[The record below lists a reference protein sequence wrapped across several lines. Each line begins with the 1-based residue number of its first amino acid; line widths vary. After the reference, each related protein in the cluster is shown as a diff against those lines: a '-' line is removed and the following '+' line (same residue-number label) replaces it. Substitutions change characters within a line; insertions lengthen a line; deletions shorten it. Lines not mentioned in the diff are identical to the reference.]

1 MGITALVMAG
11 GKGTR
16 MKSEEEKPLLRV
28 GGKPLIEYVLNALRE
43 AKKVNEIIV
52 AVSEHNPKTA
62 SMAKRFSVNVVKTPG
77 QGFCL
82 DAQYAIKKLKLDTVL
97 TISAD
102 LPLITGEVIDEV
114 IERYEQ
120 CGKPALTIM
129 APSVIY
135 KRLGLDVDYVFE
147 VNGRRL
153 VPVGIN
159 VVDGKRIDEERLE
172 EEIFV
177 IQREEIVINV
187 NKLDDLK
194 IAERFVRSLKL
205 KKRSFHATARG

>member
-1 MGITALVMAG
+1 MGVTALVMAG

-28 GGKPLIEYVLNALRE
+28 GGKPLIEHVLNALKD
-43 AKKVNEIIV
+43 AKKVDEIIV
-52 AVSEHNPKTA
+52 AVSEHTLKTA
-62 SMAKRFSVNVVKTPG
+62 SMVKRFSVKVLKTPG
-77 QGFCL
+77 KGFCL

-102 LPLITGEVIDEV
+102 LPLITSEVIDEV

-120 CGKPALTIM
+120 CGKPALTVM
-129 APSVIY
+129 APPKIY

-147 VNGRRL
+147 VNGRSL
-153 VPVGIN
+153 APAGIN
-159 VVDGKRIDEERLE
+159 VVDGKKINEARLE

-177 IQREEIVINV
+177 IPQEEIAVNV
-187 NKLDDLK
+187 NRHEHLK
-194 IAERFVRSLKL
+194 IAERLF
-205 KKRSFHATARG
+205 KRKMEGSIEDQ